1 MLPGPEELPGWVK
14 DGEPQHFE
22 GEDLFIYI
30 DGGAEIYFEFGFR
43 QVVVQD
49 YRTATGSRLS
59 LEIFQMDSPESAY
72 GIYAFKTSRRGEPV
86 ALGDD
91 CQLADY
97 YLNLRKGPF
106 LATITGLDATDA
118 VRNALLSLA
127 RIIEP
132 RIGPAAVRPGLVSRL
147 PDDGLETQSIKYFK
161 GALSLYNSYPFFQRD
176 VFSFT
181 AGVKG
186 DYAPGYA
193 LYIFEYP
200 AEPAARLGFDRAR
213 RNFLENGKYGDSA
226 ERKGF
231 FQVKDQQENRIFI
244 TVRKRYVLV
253 LVGNVDETSA
263 SKILHHLEGKLSDT

>member
-1 MLPGPEELPGWVK
+1 M
-14 DGEPQHFE
+14 
-22 GEDLFIYI
+22 
-30 DGGAEIYFEFGFR
+30 
-43 QVVVQD
+43 VVQD

-72 GIYAFKTSRRGEPV
+72 GIYTFKTSRRGEPV

-97 YLNLRKGPF
+97 YLNMRRGPF
-106 LATITGLDATDA
+106 LVTITGLDATDP

-127 RIIEP
+127 RSVEP
-132 RIGPAAVRPGLVSRL
+132 RLGPPASRPSLVSRL
-147 PDDGLETQSIKYFK
+147 PDDGLKTQTIKYFK
-161 GALSLYNSYPFFQRD
+161 GALSLYNSYPFFRRD

-186 DYAPGYA
+186 EYSQGYA

-213 RNFLENGKYGDSA
+213 RNFLENGKYKDHA
-226 ERKGF
+226 ERQGF
-231 FQVKDQQENRIFI
+231 FQIKDQRENRIFM

-253 LVGNVDETSA
+253 LVGNVNETGA
-263 SKILHHLEGKLSDT
+263 SKILLDLEVKLSDT